1 MYPLYSDLMFKYIF
15 GYQESSKFTA
25 HMLESF
31 LNLERGSL
39 KDIKIKN
46 SIKLDRKTVKDKKFE
61 TDVLVEIA
69 NGELINLEMYTKFDR
84 NSEIKSVMYIT
95 SMFSRGLK
103 VADDYNITKGVTQIN
118 FVKTRKNKKEE
129 IIREYYLVN
138 PNNTKDRLIPE
149 LLKIYVVNVDSDKNI
164 GYNKVNEEFYL
175 WTKLINAE
183 TIEEIEEIAKGKK

>member
-1 MYPLYSDLMFKYIF
+1 MIKTRVKVYPLYSDLMFKYIF
-15 GYQESSKFTA
+15 GYQENSKFTA

-118 FVKTRKNKKEE
+118 FVKTKKNKKEE

-138 PNNTKDRLIPE
+138 PQN
-149 LLKIYVVNVDSDKNI
+149 Y
-164 GYNKVNEEFYL
+164 
-175 WTKLINAE
+175 
-183 TIEEIEEIAKGKK
+183 